1 MSETQTEHQLT
12 AAETAA
18 LHADLQQQ
26 PAHDVVSRAVIKNG
40 VLAAAEDPQAAVRLN
55 RTFSVEL
62 DTGKVSNQKHSG
74 RCWLFSTLNTIRHQF
89 AAKYHVKDFELSQS
103 YLFFWDKVERANIFY
118 DNILRTA
125 DKPLDDREVAFYL
138 SRPGDD
144 GGQWAMGAALVQK
157 YGVVPASAM
166 PESFNTNDTT
176 GFATTLNLKLRKDA
190 LALRALVAAGATEE
204 QIDTTRAQALKE
216 VYRMAAYSFGE
227 PPATFD
233 LEYKDDQ
240 HQYHRDAGLTPQGF
254 FEKYFEIDLDDYV
267 VISNSPDKPFDRLYS
282 LPSQDN
288 IVGGKHIT
296 FLNLPMADL
305 KRTAI
310 AQLQSGEA
318 VWFGND
324 VLQQMSRERGFLD
337 SQLYKTADLFG
348 IDLSLTKAQRLATG
362 EAEVSHAMTLTGVD
376 LVADEPTRWKVENSW
391 GEKNGEKGYFVMTD
405 DWMDDFVYEV
415 VVHKRFLTADQRAVL
430 ATQPQALPAWDSL
443 Q

>member
-1 MSETQTEHQLT
+1 MSETQPEHQLT

-40 VLAAAEDPQAAVRLN
+40 VLAAAEDPQATVRLN

-89 AAKYHVKDFELSQS
+89 AAKYNVKDFELSQS

-176 GFATTLNLKLRKDA
+176 GFAATLDLKLRKDA
-190 LALRALVAAGATEE
+190 LTLRQLVATGASEE
-204 QIDTTRAQALKE
+204 QIATTRAQALKE

-254 FEKYFEIDLDDYV
+254 FEKYFDIDLDDYV

-296 FLNLPMADL
+296 FLNLPMAEL

-337 SQLYKTADLFG
+337 SQLYKTAELFG
-348 IDLSLTKAQRLATG
+348 VDLSLTKAQRLATG

-376 LVADEPTRWKVENSW
+376 LVADDPIRWKVENSW
-391 GEKNGEKGYFVMTD
+391 GEKNGAKGYFVMTD

-430 ATQPQALPAWDSL
+430 ATQPQELPAWDSL

>member
-1 MSETQTEHQLT
+1 MSGTKTDHELT
-12 AAETAA
+12 AAETAD

-89 AAKYHVKDFELSQS
+89 AAKYNVKDFELSQS

-125 DKPLDDREVAFYL
+125 DKPIDVREVAFYL

-190 LALRALVAAGATEE
+190 LALRQLVADGASED
-204 QIDTTRAQALKE
+204 QIATTRAQALKE

-227 PPATFD
+227 PPTTFD
-233 LEYKDDQ
+233 LEYKDDK

-254 FEKYFEIDLDDYV
+254 FEKYFDIDLDDYV
-267 VISNSPDKPFDRLYS
+267 VISNSPDKPFDQLYS

-296 FLNLPMADL
+296 FLNLPMAEL

-337 SQLYKTADLFG
+337 SQLFKTADLFG
-348 IDLSLTKAQRLATG
+348 VDLSLTKAQRLATG
-362 EAEVSHAMTLTGVD
+362 EAEVTHAMTLTGVD
-376 LVADEPTRWKVENSW
+376 LVDSDPTRWKVENSW
-391 GEKNGEKGYFVMTD
+391 GEKNGDKGYFVMTD

-415 VVHKRFLTADQRAVL
+415 VVHKRFLTPEQRAVL
-430 ATQPQALPAWDSL
+430 ATTPKALPAWDSL

>member
-1 MSETQTEHQLT
+1 MSELTKHELT
-12 AAETAA
+12 ATETAA
-18 LHADLQQQ
+18 LQQDLQQQ
-26 PAHDVVSRAVIKNG
+26 PAHEVISRAVIKNG
-40 VLAAAEDPQAAVRLN
+40 VLAAAEDPQATVRLN

-62 DTGKVSNQKHSG
+62 DTGKVANQKHSG

-89 AAKYHVKDFELSQS
+89 ATKYHVKDFELSQS

-125 DKPLDDREVAFYL
+125 DRPLDDREVAFYL

-157 YGVVPASAM
+157 YGVVPTSAM

-176 GFATTLNLKLRKDA
+176 GFAATLNLKLRKDA
-190 LALRALVAAGATEE
+190 LALRQLVATGAGEAKIAATR
-204 QIDTTRAQALKE
+204 DQALKE

-233 LEYKDDQ
+233 LEYKDDNQ
-240 HQYHRDAGLTPQGF
+240 QYHREAGLTPQGF
-254 FEKYFEIDLDDYV
+254 FENYFDIDLDDYV
-267 VISNSPDKPFDRLYS
+267 VLSNSPDKPFDRLYS

-296 FLNLPMADL
+296 FLNVPMAEL

-337 SQLYKTADLFG
+337 SHLYRTADLFG

-376 LVADEPTRWKVENSW
+376 LVNGDPTRWKVENSW
-391 GEKNGEKGYFVMTD
+391 GEKNGAKGYFVMTD
-405 DWMDDFVYEV
+405 EWMNDFVYEV
-415 VVHKRFLTADQRAVL
+415 VVHKQFLTADQRQIL
-430 ATQPQALPAWDSL
+430 ATQPQVLPAWDSL

>member
-176 GFATTLNLKLRKDA
+176 GFAATLNLKLRKDA

-204 QIDTTRAQALKE
+204 QIATTRAQALKE
-216 VYRMAAYSFGE
+216 VYRMAAYSFDE

>member
-1 MSETQTEHQLT
+1 MSELTKHELT
-12 AAETAA
+12 AMETAA
-18 LHADLQQQ
+18 LQQDLQQQ
-26 PAHDVVSRAVIKNG
+26 PAHEVISRAVIKNG
-40 VLAAAEDPQAAVRLN
+40 VLAAAEDPQATVRLN

-62 DTGKVSNQKHSG
+62 DTGKVANQKHSG

-89 AAKYHVKDFELSQS
+89 ATKYHVKDFELSQS

-125 DKPLDDREVAFYL
+125 DRPLDDREVAFYL

-157 YGVVPASAM
+157 YGVVPTSAM

-176 GFATTLNLKLRKDA
+176 GFAATLNLKLRKDA
-190 LALRALVAAGATEE
+190 LALRQLVATGAGEAKIAATR
-204 QIDTTRAQALKE
+204 DQALKE

-227 PPATFD
+227 PPTTFD
-233 LEYKDDQ
+233 LEYKDDNQ
-240 HQYHRDAGLTPQGF
+240 QYHREAGLTPQGF
-254 FEKYFEIDLDDYV
+254 FENYFDIDLDDYV
-267 VISNSPDKPFDRLYS
+267 VLSNSPDKPFNRLYS

-296 FLNLPMADL
+296 FLNVPMAEL

-337 SQLYKTADLFG
+337 SQLYRTADLFG

-376 LVADEPTRWKVENSW
+376 LVNGDPTRWKVENSW
-391 GEKNGEKGYFVMTD
+391 GEKNGAKGYFVMTD
-405 DWMDDFVYEV
+405 EWMNDFVYEV
-415 VVHKRFLTADQRAVL
+415 VVHKQFLTADQRQVL
-430 ATQPQALPAWDSL
+430 ATQPQVLPAWDSL